1 MKKLLL
7 LLIMIC
13 GLVACASASND
24 ITEGVSDAQIRRLS
38 GDAAIGTPRIS
49 FAIMDGVDPMTDI
62 QAVTLQAKLLEAEN
76 DDLVWAGTA
85 VNYTDYEIP
94 YWVAYPD
101 VPEAGFW
108 GVTATIA
115 KADGSTIESDFI
127 IDVQAES
134 ESLPLGTP
142 APPSQNRTLATEPD
156 ISKLNS
162 GENPNPELYQ
172 LTVAEALQNN
182 KPTIVGFI
190 TPGLCQTEWCTPVL
204 ESVET
209 TRTEIKD
216 EINTIHIE
224 VYEDFDTLQLVPQL
238 AEWGLQTEPW
248 VFVLDE
254 NGRITAKF
262 EGPLS
267 PQELNEAIQPLLQ

>member
-1 MKKLLL
+1 MKKAIILF
-7 LLIMIC
+7 LITLI
-13 GLVACASASND
+13 LSACSAQSEK
-24 ITEGVSDAQIRRLS
+24 ISEGVSGAQIRRLS
-38 GDAAIGTPRIS
+38 GDAAVGMPRIS
-49 FAIMDGVDPMTDI
+49 FAIMDGVDPMANI
-62 QAVTLQAKLLEAEN
+62 ASVSLQAKPLEADN
-76 DDLVWAGTA
+76 DDLVWMGTA

-94 YWVAYPD
+94 YWVAYPNL
-101 VPEAGFW
+101 PETGFW
-108 GVTATIA
+108 GVTATIT
-115 KADGSTIESDFI
+115 KDDGAIIESDFI
-127 IDVQAES
+127 IDAQTES
-134 ESLPLGTP
+134 QSLPVGAL
-142 APPSQNRTLATEPD
+142 APPSENRTLASEPD

-172 LTVAEALQNN
+172 LTVADALQNG
-182 KPTIVGFI
+182 KPSIVGFI

-204 ESVET
+204 ESVEIS
-209 TRTEIKD
+209 RANIKY

-224 VYEDFDTLQLVPQL
+224 VYEDFDALKLVPQL

-248 VFVLDE
+248 VFVIDG

>member
-1 MKKLLL
+1 MKKAIVLF
-7 LLIMIC
+7 LITLIFS
-13 GLVACASASND
+13 ACSTQTEEIN
-24 ITEGVSDAQIRRLS
+24 EGVSAAQIRRLS
-38 GDAAIGTPRIS
+38 GDAAVGTPRVS
-49 FAIMDGVDPMTDI
+49 FAIMDGVEPMANI
-62 QAVTLQAKLLEAEN
+62 ESVTLQTKPLEAEN
-76 DDLVWAGTA
+76 DDLVWTGTA

-94 YWVAYPD
+94 YWVAYPSL
-101 VPEAGFW
+101 PKAGFW
-108 GVTATIA
+108 GVTATIN
-115 KADGSTIESDFI
+115 KADGATIESDFI
-127 IDVQAES
+127 IDAQAES
-134 ESLPLGTP
+134 KSLPLGTL
-142 APPSQNRTLATEPD
+142 APPSENRTLTTEPD

-172 LTVAEALQNN
+172 LTVADALQNG
-182 KPTIVGFI
+182 KPSIVGFI

-204 ESVET
+204 ESVEIS
-209 TRTEIKD
+209 RADIKN

-224 VYEDFDTLQLVPQL
+224 VYEDFEALKLVPQL

-248 VFVLDE
+248 VFVVDG